1 MKAWSLA
8 GICAVLFASV
18 LTTWVPERWPVSILE
33 VGSFVLALAWLIRLA
48 VSGERPRLTPVL
60 IPLAALAG
68 WGVLQLALGWTVAA
82 SDTVRL
88 TLTWAANLALVFA
101 CLQTFA
107 GRGIRRR
114 FLNIVLWFA
123 VAISVAA
130 VVQSFTAGGKIL
142 WLFPERN
149 PAGTMGPVPYHTHF
163 AVFVEAILPLAL
175 IAALDDARKRLWT
188 SFMAAAMIAAV
199 IVSASRGGFVML
211 VVEVAGVIALHEWRK
226 RRGCDARRSGRIGN
240 SCDDRAAH
248 RHGGMERIVRAARQP
263 DPYAGRREM
272 LLSSIAMA
280 RDHFWTGVGLGC
292 WPAAYPQYAIYD
304 DGFFANQAHGDWGQF
319 AGEAGIV
326 GLAAF
331 GGLFLLTLRRAI
343 GNVWCLGLVCV
354 FIHAFFDYPFQKPQI
369 AALVMALLAAAES

>member
-1 MKAWSLA
+1 VKAWSLA
-8 GICAVLFASV
+8 GICAVLFGSV

-33 VGSFVLALAWLIRLA
+33 VGSFVLAIAWLVRLA

-68 WGVLQLALGWTVAA
+68 WGVLQLAMGWTVAA

-114 FLNIVLWFA
+114 FLDIVLWFA
-123 VAISVAA
+123 VVISVAA
-130 VVQSFTAGGKIL
+130 IVQSFTAGGKIL

-149 PAGTMGPVPYHTHF
+149 PVGTMGPVPYHTHF

-188 SFMAAAMIAAV
+188 SFMSAVMIAAV

-211 VVEVAGVIALHEWRK
+211 VLEVAGVIALHEWRK
-226 RRGCDARRSGRIGN
+226 RRGW
-240 SCDDRAAH
+240 
-248 RHGGMERIVRAARQP
+248 MQVVRAVSVILVTIVLLTAMAGWSELFERLRQP

-292 WPAAYPQYAIYD
+292 WPAAYPHYAIYD

-369 AALVMALLAAAES
+369 AALVLALLAAAES